1 MKRSLIKP
9 SKGRAQHPWAQ
20 AFVPALGT
28 ERPPGR
34 RSSAHEDKKQDR
46 MQMPLPETS
55 KHPKAW
61 RTPYA
66 SASTNRLSNSFGRI
80 GPSASKTLSILP
92 AAWRRPSAATRRPAH
107 GTTCGSTC
115 DPCGATRGP
124 CGATC
129 GPCDLACG
137 AAHSP
142 CGPPQSAT
150 HSPCGPAG
158 WATCNAS
165 ARACGFSHFLT
176 AAGHVDLPS
185 LRFRTCVYSTVA
197 HRYPPLT
204 MTGVSAPRRRPT
216 GSDARRVRAYVAD
229 PVVRR
234 RHVQTTSSGR
244 RFTHDSGR

>member
-1 MKRSLIKP
+1 M
-9 SKGRAQHPWAQ
+9 
-20 AFVPALGT
+20 
-28 ERPPGR
+28 RPPAQIDSAAPSGA
-34 RSSAHEDKKQDR
+34 SAHPPR
-46 MQMPLPETS
+46 RPFSLLPT
-55 KHPKAW
+55 
-61 RTPYA
+61 
-66 SASTNRLSNSFGRI
+66 
-80 GPSASKTLSILP
+80 
-92 AAWRRPSAATRRPAH
+92 AWRRPSAAPRRPTH
-107 GTTCGSTC
+107 GAACGATC
-115 DPCGATRGP
+115 DPCGATCGP

-142 CGPPQSAT
+142 CGPPHSAT
-150 HSPCGPAG
+150 HSPCDPAG
-158 WATCNAS
+158 WAACSSS